1 MDSLKSLKSPR
12 VALFHSFTLLNEI
25 CPAKP
30 GLAASAR
37 IFGGE
42 SSCRLVI
49 CQAVPIL
56 DSMTARGWT
65 VRGLIL
71 VAITPLIA
79 WLVWSPSSD
88 DTRIDRINAALIN
101 GPIGH
106 LDHEN
111 EEKLQKTVEW
121 LFAAAGF
128 SGSVTVDKPYSKQA
142 SSQGVLQ
149 VLVTTPETSSFTSCG
164 PGNAVYDAEL
174 DAIFIDKEIV
184 IPTDWQK
191 LLATPDGR
199 GGLDIPLGLN
209 DAPWL
214 WVYARFVILHEIGHR
229 KLHRHAATSFDVR
242 SSGASD
248 VLRKMEGEADEF
260 AVARMNDAYPIA
272 SKFGVVAVEQYTGDT
287 INYSVKPSMPIPDQV
302 QASLVEMAQAIAS
315 GRLALPST
323 TPLFR
328 DDYAHPSYLDRAQ
341 GLVRESLRRT
351 DINPDL
357 RLYSQYVDNSFA
369 RLQEARQSGMI
380 EVTAD
385 KPIGGIIF
393 DERGMIVVLSGV
405 LYRVPYAELQKLLQE
420 NKPISLDAAGA
431 DKFSHPLQ
439 GFLDHGEK
447 LVGYWSAQGVGTLL
461 LWSDGMESVIAPD
474 FKSATSRSAVVGA
487 SLTFESVVTS
497 PQPSDDAV
505 ALAADSSNKARVTVF
520 HKNKL
525 ALNVGLDE
533 LTQSCVP
540 LGAPSNSK
548 LDLEFAQVTD
558 GLLFMPVIVPT
569 NDQYEIYGYA
579 QFGLKDLRPIAV
591 SRLMIPKEMATRT
604 SAQYNAL
611 LSPVAGDREL
621 VFEHSNSQTKAILV
635 NIVRRQSTDRVYTGP
650 GVKWQTWE
658 LYSDHS
664 PRLLQEGNFLVDYF
678 NQHLSPAQVDNLAIT
693 PRLPPHGV
701 QFVAPD
707 KVLINIDN
715 DSIYLTGEKSHK
727 IVFHPGSDT
736 ISTQQAANGMVAV
749 FVRSAYRAFVLR
761 NVSGS
766 GF

>member
-1 MDSLKSLKSPR
+1 MSNARDES
-12 VALFHSFTLLNEI
+12 VA
-25 CPAKP
+25 
-30 GLAASAR
+30 AAGIIMTPLVGVGFETEVSR
-37 IFGGE
+37 IEEAYAANLRRTAVRECG
-42 SSCRLVI
+42 RLVI
-49 CQAVPIL
+49 FQAAPIL
-56 DSMTARGWT
+56 KSMTGRVWT
-65 VRGLIL
+65 VRGLIF
-71 VAITPLIA
+71 VAIALLIA

-88 DTRIDRINAALIN
+88 DKRIDRINAALTN
-101 GPIGH
+101 GSIGH
-106 LDHEN
+106 LDRDN
-111 EEKLQKTVEW
+111 EEKLRKTVEW

-128 SGSVTVDKPYSKQA
+128 PGSVTVDKPYSKQA
-142 SSQGVLQ
+142 SSQGILQ
-149 VLVTTPETSSFTSCG
+149 VFVTTPETSSFTSCG
-164 PGNAVYDAEL
+164 PGNAVYDAAL

-214 WVYARFVILHEIGHR
+214 WVYARFVILHEMGHR

-272 SKFGVVAVEQYTGDT
+272 SKFGVVAVEQNTGDT

-302 QASLVEMAQAIAS
+302 QASLVEMAQAVAS

-357 RLYSQYVDNSFA
+357 RLYSQYVDNSFV
-369 RLQEARQSGMI
+369 RLQEARRSGMI

-385 KPIGGIIF
+385 EPIGGIIF

-405 LYRVPYAELQKLLQE
+405 LYRVPYSELEKLLEE

-431 DKFSHPLQ
+431 DKFSDPLQ
-439 GFLDHGEK
+439 GFQDHGEK
-447 LVGYWSAQGVGTLL
+447 LVGYWSSLGIGTLL
-461 LWSDGMESVIAPD
+461 LWSNGVESVIAPD
-474 FKSATSRSAVVGA
+474 FKSATSRPAVAGA
-487 SLTFESVVTS
+487 SLTFESVVTP

-520 HKNKL
+520 HKDKL

-540 LGAPSNSK
+540 L
-548 LDLEFAQVTD
+548 
-558 GLLFMPVIVPT
+558 
-569 NDQYEIYGYA
+569 
-579 QFGLKDLRPIAV
+579 
-591 SRLMIPKEMATRT
+591 
-604 SAQYNAL
+604 
-611 LSPVAGDREL
+611 
-621 VFEHSNSQTKAILV
+621 
-635 NIVRRQSTDRVYTGP
+635 
-650 GVKWQTWE
+650 
-658 LYSDHS
+658 
-664 PRLLQEGNFLVDYF
+664 
-678 NQHLSPAQVDNLAIT
+678 
-693 PRLPPHGV
+693 
-701 QFVAPD
+701 
-707 KVLINIDN
+707 
-715 DSIYLTGEKSHK
+715 
-727 IVFHPGSDT
+727 
-736 ISTQQAANGMVAV
+736 
-749 FVRSAYRAFVLR
+749 
-761 NVSGS
+761 
-766 GF
+766 